1 MINEY
6 INTSGFLL
14 FLGYFATSIIFLVCF
29 KFLYLFC
36 TPYDELKLIQEEK
49 NCAASITLSGALIG
63 YAIAIASASSNSV
76 GFVDFII
83 WGVIAAIAQVFGFWF
98 LKTILLKDLVSR
110 IKDNEIPAAIITA
123 AFSISIGLL
132 NAAGLTY

>member
-6 INTSGFLL
+6 INTSGLLL
-14 FLGYFATSIIFLVCF
+14 FLAYFFASIVFLVLF
-29 KFLYLFC
+29 KFVYLFS
-36 TPYDELKLIQEEK
+36 TPYDELKLIKEEK
-49 NCAASITLSGALIG
+49 NSAAAIMLSGALIG

-76 GFVDFII
+76 GLCDFVI
-83 WGVIAAIAQVFGFWF
+83 WGVIAAIAQVIGFW
-98 LKTILLKDLVSR
+98 LLRMTLLKDLVSR

>member
-1 MINEY
+1 MVNEY
-6 INTSGFLL
+6 INVSGLLL
-14 FLGYFATSIIFLVCF
+14 FLGYFFASIVFLVGF
-29 KFLYLFC
+29 KFVYLFS
-36 TPYDELKLIQEEK
+36 TPYDELRLIREEK
-49 NCAASITLSGALIG
+49 NSAAAITLSGALIG

-76 GFVDFII
+76 GFSDFII
-83 WGVIAAIAQVFGFWF
+83 WGVIAAITQVFGFW
-98 LKTILLKDLVSR
+98 LLRVTLLKDLVSR